1 MAKHSL
7 SRRRQKIK
15 VRHAMAFAVTRNA
28 SGEVEALTVFAGRR
42 ALTREISPQLAASLV
57 AALIPSHQSPL

>member
-1 MAKHSL
+1 MAKKHVSL
-7 SRRRQKIK
+7 RRQKNK
-15 VRHAMAFAVTRNA
+15 VRHAMVFAVTRNA